1 MEQNMVM
8 ADEAPTVPARPVVA
22 MEPDRAAVAETLVV
36 LKKPGQKGRVLVTR
50 RRKGNNHMCYND
62 SI

>member
-8 ADEAPTVPARPVVA
+8 ADEAPTVLARPVVA
-22 MEPDRAAVAETLVV
+22 MELPTSHKRAAVGESSVV

-50 RRKGNNHMCYND
+50 RRKGNNH
-62 SI
+62 I